1 MIGSLILYLA
11 VIKVVSLIYS
21 QSPQKLSIYFRWWK
35 LINKEFQNWL
45 SKQRF
50 SNGEKAYKFI
60 TRAQFNKAITASAL
74 KSYTEKQKID
84 FIVEYNHQKGYEIRE
99 TETSLE
105 AWGKTNDEI
114 LQEKKAQRNQ
124 EILSKVK
131 EIELMA
137 LSDLIK
143 GNTVKDYK
151 QVAESLLE
159 CMEN

>member
-1 MIGSLILYLA
+1 ME
-11 VIKVVSLIYS
+11 IKSEL
-21 QSPQKLSIYFRWWK
+21 
-35 LINKEFQNWL
+35 
-45 SKQRF
+45 KQP
-50 SNGEKAYKFI
+50 
-60 TRAQFNKAITASAL
+60 
-74 KSYTEKQKID
+74 YTEKERIS
-84 FIVEYNHQKGYEIRE
+84 FIVEQNHKLGYEIRE
-99 TETSLE
+99 TSEALE
-105 AWGKTNDEI
+105 AWGKTDDEI

-159 CMEN
+159 CMES

>member
-1 MIGSLILYLA
+1 ME
-11 VIKVVSLIYS
+11 IKA
-21 QSPQKLSIYFRWWK
+21 
-35 LINKEFQNWL
+35 E
-45 SKQRF
+45 
-50 SNGEKAYKFI
+50 
-60 TRAQFNKAITASAL
+60 L

>member
-1 MIGSLILYLA
+1 ME
-11 VIKVVSLIYS
+11 IKAEL
-21 QSPQKLSIYFRWWK
+21 
-35 LINKEFQNWL
+35 
-45 SKQRF
+45 
-50 SNGEKAYKFI
+50 
-60 TRAQFNKAITASAL
+60 L
-74 KSYTEKQKID
+74 KPYTEKQRAD
-84 FIVEYNHQKGYEIRE
+84 FIVENNHTKGYEIRE
-99 TETSLE
+99 TETSIE
-105 AWGKTNDEI
+105 AWGKTDEEI

-159 CMEN
+159 CMES

>member
-1 MIGSLILYLA
+1 MEL
-11 VIKVVSLIYS
+11 
-21 QSPQKLSIYFRWWK
+21 
-35 LINKEFQNWL
+35 
-45 SKQRF
+45 
-50 SNGEKAYKFI
+50 KA
-60 TRAQFNKAITASAL
+60 AL
-74 KSYTEKQKID
+74 KKPYTEEQKID
-84 FIVEYNHQKGYEIRE
+84 FIIKQNHTLGYEIKE

-105 AWGKTNDEI
+105 AWGKTDEEI
-114 LQEKKAQRNQ
+114 LHEKKAQRNQ

-159 CMEN
+159 CMES

>member
-1 MIGSLILYLA
+1 ME
-11 VIKVVSLIYS
+11 IKA
-21 QSPQKLSIYFRWWK
+21 
-35 LINKEFQNWL
+35 E
-45 SKQRF
+45 
-50 SNGEKAYKFI
+50 
-60 TRAQFNKAITASAL
+60 L

-105 AWGKTNDEI
+105 AWGKTEDEI

-143 GNTVKDYK
+143 GNTIKDYK

-159 CMEN
+159 CMES

>member
-1 MIGSLILYLA
+1 MLYVKEIINHKIGDNTSFKSLADELGWTITLSENEVEQSEIDGHLY
-11 VIKVVSLIYS
+11 
-21 QSPQKLSIYFRWWK
+21 
-35 LINKEFQNWL
+35 
-45 SKQRF
+45 
-50 SNGEKAYKFI
+50 EKGFAPK
-60 TRAQFNKAITASAL
+60 KTA
-74 KSYTEKQKID
+74 E
-84 FIVEYNHQKGYEIRE
+84 
-99 TETSLE
+99 
-105 AWGKTNDEI
+105 EI

>member
-1 MIGSLILYLA
+1 M
-11 VIKVVSLIYS
+11 
-21 QSPQKLSIYFRWWK
+21 
-35 LINKEFQNWL
+35 E
-45 SKQRF
+45 
-50 SNGEKAYKFI
+50 
-60 TRAQFNKAITASAL
+60 ITAES

-159 CMEN
+159 CMES

>member
-1 MIGSLILYLA
+1 ME
-11 VIKVVSLIYS
+11 IKSEL
-21 QSPQKLSIYFRWWK
+21 
-35 LINKEFQNWL
+35 
-45 SKQRF
+45 
-50 SNGEKAYKFI
+50 
-60 TRAQFNKAITASAL
+60 L
-74 KSYTEKQKID
+74 KPYTEKQRAD
-84 FIVEYNHQKGYEIRE
+84 FIVEQNHKNGYEIRE

-105 AWGKTNDEI
+105 AWGKTEEEI
-114 LQEKKAQRNQ
+114 LQEKKTQRNH

-159 CMEN
+159 CMESY

>member
-1 MIGSLILYLA
+1 ME
-11 VIKVVSLIYS
+11 IKAEL
-21 QSPQKLSIYFRWWK
+21 
-35 LINKEFQNWL
+35 
-45 SKQRF
+45 KQP
-50 SNGEKAYKFI
+50 
-60 TRAQFNKAITASAL
+60 
-74 KSYTEKQKID
+74 YTEQERMN
-84 FIVEYNHQKGYEIRE
+84 FIVEQNHQNGYEIRE

-105 AWGKTNDEI
+105 AWGKTEEEI

-159 CMEN
+159 CMES

>member
-1 MIGSLILYLA
+1 MEI
-11 VIKVVSLIYS
+11 
-21 QSPQKLSIYFRWWK
+21 
-35 LINKEFQNWL
+35 
-45 SKQRF
+45 
-50 SNGEKAYKFI
+50 
-60 TRAQFNKAITASAL
+60 KAIL
-74 KSYTEKQKID
+74 NKPYTEKERIN
-84 FIVEYNHQKGYEIRE
+84 FIVEQNHELGYEIKE
-99 TETSLE
+99 TETSIE
-105 AWGKTNDEI
+105 AWGKTDEEI

-159 CMEN
+159 CMESY

>member
-1 MIGSLILYLA
+1 ME
-11 VIKVVSLIYS
+11 IKA
-21 QSPQKLSIYFRWWK
+21 
-35 LINKEFQNWL
+35 E
-45 SKQRF
+45 
-50 SNGEKAYKFI
+50 
-60 TRAQFNKAITASAL
+60 L

-159 CMEN
+159 CMVI